1 MAWTKQNLKWNA
13 VNLAKVNGAA
23 KAAIG
28 EAGKALTVSDEKV
41 IAARKLLLPLF
52 DGKTFPK
59 CPEGKVV
66 CLSIKLDRSG
76 EVIVK
81 AAAADA
87 SEAGGQ
93 DESFAW

>member
-1 MAWTKQNLKWNA
+1 MAWTKQNLKWNT

-23 KAAIG
+23 KTAIG
-28 EAGKALTVSDEKV
+28 EAGKALTLSDEKV

-66 CLSIKLDRSG
+66 RLSIKLDRNNEIS
-76 EVIVK
+76 VK

-87 SEAGGQ
+87 TESSESEAF
-93 DESFAW
+93 EW

>member
-1 MAWTKQNLKWNA
+1 MAWTKQTLKWST
-13 VNLAKVNGAA
+13 VNLTKVNGAA

-28 EAGKALTVSDEKV
+28 EAGKALALSDEKV

-59 CPEGKVV
+59 CPDGKVV
-66 CLSIKLDRSG
+66 RLSIKLDRSG
-76 EVIVK
+76 EVSIK

-87 SEAGGQ
+87 SENS
-93 DESFAW
+93 ESEAFAW

>member
-1 MAWTKQNLKWNA
+1 
-13 VNLAKVNGAA
+13 
-23 KAAIG
+23 
-28 EAGKALTVSDEKV
+28 
-41 IAARKLLLPLF
+41 
-52 DGKTFPK
+52 
-59 CPEGKVV
+59 VV
-66 CLSIKLDRSG
+66 RLSIKLDRSG